1 MNIKFV
7 YCFKKNHQVYKNTL
21 TYFQLLDLLELT
33 NKKDSKDQL
42 FSKGHTYQLMHC
54 KSFLL
59 DNKEFKIFKCNV
71 IINGEL
77 LPI

>member
-1 MNIKFV
+1 MDIKFV
-7 YCFKKNHQVYKNTL
+7 YYFKKNHQVYKNTL

-33 NKKDSKDQL
+33 NKKDPKDQL
-42 FSKGHTYQLMHC
+42 FSEGHTYQLMQC
-54 KSFLL
+54 KNFLL
-59 DNKEFKIFKCNV
+59 DNKELKIFKCNV